1 MAVYARG
8 IGQEY
13 ADIVQHCG
21 LVQELLIE
29 LQFGVTACK
38 IQRESR
44 DCTGMHHVNF
54 FQFII
59 NRIVTV
65 YYLIDIHSKRFF
77 QMITKAKISK
87 IEIPY
92 KPFSQCK
99 KRYSPLF
106 FLI

>member
-1 MAVYARG
+1 MAVYTWS

-38 IQRESR
+38 FQSKGR

-59 NRIVTV
+59 NRIVAV
-65 YYLIDIHSKRFF
+65 YYLFDIHSKRFY
-77 QMITKAKISK
+77 QMITQAKISK
-87 IEIPY
+87 IEIPH

-99 KRYSPLF
+99 KQCSPLF